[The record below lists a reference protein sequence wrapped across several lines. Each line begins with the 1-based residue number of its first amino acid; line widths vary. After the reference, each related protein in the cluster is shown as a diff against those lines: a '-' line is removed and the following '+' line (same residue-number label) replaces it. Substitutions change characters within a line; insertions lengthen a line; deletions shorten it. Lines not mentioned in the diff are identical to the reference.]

1 MGNDLSN
8 HGSAL
13 TGTPVPP
20 FIIRQ
25 QGVQSAWCRVPGA
38 VLGAGCR
45 VRCWVPGA
53 VLGAGCKCSD
63 EEFRNSSG
71 VCTPGLWY

>member
-1 MGNDLSN
+1 M
-8 HGSAL
+8 
-13 TGTPVPP
+13 VP
-20 FIIRQ
+20 
-25 QGVQSAWCRVPGA
+25 GAGCGAGCRVPGA
-38 VLGAGCR
+38 VLGAGCCAGCR

-53 VLGAGCKCSD
+53 VLGAGYKCSD